1 VELNLD
7 NPIFGC
13 TTVRDVWQ
21 ETEAWQLVS
30 NYIDTTSGF
39 GSMVFN
45 MLETIDDESMA
56 KILMMFWTLWWRRN
70 QKCYNDKIP
79 TIFDITRRAR
89 ETLHDW
95 LGAQSFTWSIPRRG
109 SLKGNIDIA
118 CYVNENTYCTRMCIR
133 DNHGRFVKAREE
145 NGRHIRHC
153 RSSRC
158 L

>member
-7 NPIFGC
+7 NRIFGC

-95 LGAQSFTWSIPRRG
+95 LRA
-109 SLKGNIDIA
+109 
-118 CYVNENTYCTRMCIR
+118 
-133 DNHGRFVKAREE
+133 
-145 NGRHIRHC
+145 
-153 RSSRC
+153 
-158 L
+158 